1 MAVEVQAVVNGI
13 EEGQT
18 LAVADRILIHP
29 APGRLLTRLNE
40 LIAAATE
47 SGAKPDL
54 IAQTLF
60 RLGMNFAGRDAEIV
74 GYSADECRLAFDH
87 VLTVAT
93 QLKGSAQT
101 ALEKA
106 IRELLADMKSVN
118 RGDSLPGLLA
128 ERIEPALS
136 ESDPGGSVLKLVRKQ
151 IREGVYWRMIGE
163 SYAKFG
169 NDYARGLE
177 TLRHYGFC
185 QVSTNPV
192 LAARAFDEDPKLT
205 EELKAEIEKRADW
218 KLDPAAH
225 SDEMA
230 LAATLIAL
238 WPNLSV
244 FRPLALHS
252 RLKDYMVSFQLN
264 PNIADQEEAS
274 LVDARH
280 AYQLATDYLR
290 RYDRLLGLGAE
301 AGSTGPNIVFKIAAS
316 SEAARNITVRLNSE
330 GIGTNNTVVY
340 SVSQEVQLI
349 LDAFRGKAEAIKNG
363 RVVTR
368 TYETNMGGR
377 FVSHLREVAAEQ
389 LYAATAKRT
398 DEPRTSSLLDALARS
413 LKVEDTAIV
422 ELSSADVTRK
432 ARAFCA
438 FKYLKAIDHPEV
450 LRAAEAAGQT
460 AQSVQQL
467 EEDLKKAGTLVA
479 RRVYQV
485 FYTLQNRPKWVTYL
499 AKSYGLTAAQAE
511 EILNSM
517 DVLPASK
524 RIPEDT
530 FHALGA
536 SNMCHTEFPNQ
547 ARAVQVMS
555 EKEKFRLEDY
565 RESVLGSYDSAVA
578 ERLSVFPD
586 FRLGFD
592 LTPGLKRLLLE
603 AGIEEVAHWGT
614 EGIPPERWH
623 EFGPVQKTS
632 AEFRA
637 AYTAFAAKCV
647 SIAKGD
653 TA

>member
-1 MAVEVQAVVNGI
+1 MAVDVHGVLRIEV
-13 EEGQT
+13 GQS

-29 APGRLLTRLNE
+29 KPGELLTRLNE
-40 LIAAATE
+40 FSKALT
-47 SGAKPDL
+47 SSTTSSDL
-54 IAQTLF
+54 IAQVLI
-60 RLGMNFAGRDAEIV
+60 RLGMNFAGRDAETV
-74 GYSADECRLAFDH
+74 GYGTEECQLAFDH
-87 VLTVAT
+87 VLAAIG
-93 QLKGSAQT
+93 QLKGTARSA
-101 ALEKA
+101 LGPVV
-106 IRELLADMKSVN
+106 REILADMKSVN

-128 ERIEPALS
+128 ERIEAALDHDDPA
-136 ESDPGGSVLKLVRKQ
+136 GSFLRLAKQQ
-151 IREGVYWRMIGE
+151 IRAGVYWRMVGE
-163 SYAKFG
+163 GYAKFG

-192 LAARAFDEDPKLT
+192 LAAKAFDEDPKLI
-205 EELKAEIEKRADW
+205 EELKAEIEKHPEWKREPAD
-218 KLDPAAH
+218 H

-252 RLKDYMVSFQLN
+252 QLKDYMVSFQLN

-280 AYQLATDYLR
+280 AYELASDYLK
-290 RYDRLLGLGAE
+290 RYDQMLGLE
-301 AGSTGPNIVFKIAAS
+301 SFAGKTGPNIVFKIAAS

-349 LDAFRGKAEAIKNG
+349 LDAFRGKAEAIG
-363 RVVTR
+363 EGHLVTR

-389 LYAATAKRT
+389 LCEMAATRIGDTKT
-398 DEPRTSSLLDALARS
+398 TVLLDRLARS
-413 LKVEDTAIV
+413 LGVEEST
-422 ELSSADVTRK
+422 LSGLASAALAQR
-432 ARAFCA
+432 ARTLCA
-438 FKYLKAIDHPEV
+438 FKYLKTLDHPEV
-450 LRAAEAAGQT
+450 LKIAESAGRT
-460 AQSVQQL
+460 PQSVQQL
-467 EEDLKKAGTLVA
+467 EDDLKKAGTLVA
-479 RRVYQV
+479 RRVYEV
-485 FYTLQNRPKWVTYL
+485 FYAERNRSKWISYL
-499 AKSYGLTAAQAE
+499 KKSYGLRTDQAE

-524 RIPEDT
+524 RVPEDT
-530 FHALGA
+530 LHAMGA
-536 SNMCHTEFPNQ
+536 TNMCHTEFPNQ
-547 ARAVQVMS
+547 ARAVQLTS
-555 EKEKFRLEDY
+555 EKEGFRLEDY
-565 RESVLGSYDSAVA
+565 RQSVLGSYDSAVVD
-578 ERLSVFPD
+578 RLSVFPD
-586 FRLGFD
+586 FLLGFD
-592 LTPGLKRLLLE
+592 LTPSLKALLLE
-603 AGIEEVAHWGT
+603 VGIGEAARWGT
-614 EGIPPERWH
+614 GGVPPQRWH

-647 SIAKGD
+647 TIARGD

>member
-1 MAVEVQAVVNGI
+1 MTGI

-18 LAVADRILIHP
+18 LAVADRILTHP
-29 APGRLLTRLNE
+29 EPGRLLARLDA
-40 LIAAATE
+40 LIVVVTE
-47 SGAKPDL
+47 SGARPDL
-54 IAQTLF
+54 ISQTLV
-60 RLGMNFAGRDAEIV
+60 RLGMNFAGRDAEIA
-74 GYSADECRLAFDH
+74 GYSALECQLAFDQ
-87 VLTVAT
+87 VLAAAT
-93 QLKGSAQT
+93 RLKGPVQV
-101 ALEKA
+101 ALGKA
-106 IRELLADMKSVN
+106 VREFLADMKSVN
-118 RGDSLPGLLA
+118 RADSLPGLLA
-128 ERIEPALS
+128 ERIESSLS
-136 ESDPGGSVLKLVRKQ
+136 ESDPAGSFLKLARQQ
-151 IREGVYWRMIGE
+151 IRGGGYWRMIGE
-163 SYAKFG
+163 GYAKFG

-177 TLRHYGFC
+177 ILRHYGFC

-192 LAARAFDEDPKLT
+192 LAAKAFDEDPKLT
-205 EELKAEIEKRADW
+205 EELKAEIEKHSDW
-218 KLDPAAH
+218 KRDPEAH

-274 LVDARH
+274 LADARH
-280 AYQLATDYLR
+280 AYQLAADFLK
-290 RYDRLLGLGAE
+290 RYDQILGLGAD
-301 AGSTGPNIVFKIAAS
+301 AGTIGPNIVFKIAAS

-349 LDAFRGKAEAIKNG
+349 LDAFRGKAEAIKKG

-389 LYAATAKRT
+389 FYAAARKRT
-398 DEPRTSSLLDALARS
+398 GEAQTSSLLDSLARS
-413 LKVEDTAIV
+413 LKVEDATV
-422 ELSSADVTRK
+422 RELLSADAPRK
-432 ARAFCA
+432 ARAYCA
-438 FKYLKAIDHPEV
+438 FKYLKALDHPEV
-450 LRAAEAAGQT
+450 LKAAEAAGQT
-460 AQSVQQL
+460 VQAVQQL
-467 EEDLKKAGTLVA
+467 ENDLKKAGTLVA

-485 FYTLQNRPKWVTYL
+485 FYTERNRQKWISYL
-499 AKSYGLTAAQAE
+499 GKNYGLTPAQAE
-511 EILNSM
+511 EVLSSM

-547 ARAVQVMS
+547 ARAVQLMS
-555 EKEKFRLEDY
+555 EKETFRLEDY
-565 RESVLGSYDSAVA
+565 RESVLGSYEPVVA
-578 ERLSVFPD
+578 ERLSAFPD

-592 LTPGLKRLLLE
+592 VTPSLRKLLLE